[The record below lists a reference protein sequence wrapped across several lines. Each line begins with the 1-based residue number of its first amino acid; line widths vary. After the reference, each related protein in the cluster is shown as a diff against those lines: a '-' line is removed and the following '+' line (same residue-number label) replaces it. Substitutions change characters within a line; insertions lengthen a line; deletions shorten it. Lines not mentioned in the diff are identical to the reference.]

1 MNSLC
6 WDTCSEQVSITLHT
20 SAGEQTH
27 VQTKDTEGG
36 PARFLAPLIQKILKD
51 ASLKIH
57 DLDRIGLTVGPGSLT
72 GIRQGISLARGLTLM
87 HPLPTYG
94 ISLFE
99 LWEREF
105 SSQKDPLILPVDTFG
120 AFLAVQVYEK
130 SKGFL
135 EIPLLIPKNSFPD
148 WLQQKTRDGKHILI
162 LPKKD
167 INKSAQ
173 LENINQLDIFYFE
186 KICSFLLSSHLR
198 NHSFEGRQKAPLT
211 PVYLHPPVPTHQRE
225 HQDS

>member
-20 SAGEQTH
+20 SAGEQTP
-27 VQTKDTEGG
+27 VQAKDTEGG
-36 PARFLAPLIQKILKD
+36 PARFLAPLIQRILKD

-99 LWEREF
+99 LLEREF
-105 SSQKDPLILPVDTFG
+105 PSQKDPLILPVDTFG

-135 EIPLLIPKNSFPD
+135 KIPLLIPKN
-148 WLQQKTRDGKHILI
+148 
-162 LPKKD
+162 D
-167 INKSAQ
+167 INKSVQ
-173 LENINQLDIFYFE
+173 LENTNQLDIFYFE

-225 HQDS
+225 HQDF